1 MNRTIVFITF
11 QNFLPRFFQANI
23 VIARNTIDTYNLP
36 IILQKRFR
44 QMEKV
49 SKSKN
54 KLMKAMSLD
63 DLETIW
69 NIAKKDVG

>member
-1 MNRTIVFITF
+1 MANRKFE
-11 QNFLPRFFQANI
+11 Q
-23 VIARNTIDTYNLP
+23 
-36 IILQKRFR
+36 RFR

-54 KLMKAMSLD
+54 KPMEAMSLD

-69 NIAKKDVG
+69 NIAKKDVE